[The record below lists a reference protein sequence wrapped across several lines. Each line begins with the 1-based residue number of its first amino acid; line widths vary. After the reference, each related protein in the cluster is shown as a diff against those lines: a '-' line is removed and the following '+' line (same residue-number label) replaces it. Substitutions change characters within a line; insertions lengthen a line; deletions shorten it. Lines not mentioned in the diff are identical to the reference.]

1 MWQKHVRHLVF
12 QWPRRWM
19 IDKFEPRNK
28 FSVKVLY
35 PGSKNISSVMQCFL
49 HDLHGFFSLLQGMK
63 KLGIL
68 KRLVRWSKFQHEET
82 KETKEET
89 YKHGL
94 YRGTSLHSIAWKI
107 HANHLMTLWEHKL
120 FFVFYFEL
128 FAFCDVFFCGI
139 SWMAS
144 ELSPK
149 FNCCKMEYLF
159 MLRFKGPL
167 QFSMLARV
175 CLSNSFGFVFFSKA
189 HITLVVTLFLEALYF
204 WLRSRKVLFN
214 RFVSLR
220 CSTVTLRGGRACMF
234 LRVDG
239 QRFWFCHLRVIAFSS
254 RAKHMLQILE
264 VLQAVL

>member
-1 MWQKHVRHLVF
+1 MHRKKMEKNINVYKHIIHFKHVTKTYETPCFPVDSV
-12 QWPRRWM
+12 WPRRWM
-19 IDKFEPRNK
+19 IDKSEPRNK

-68 KRLVRWSKFQHEET
+68 KRLVRWSKFQHEAT

-128 FAFCDVFFCGI
+128 FAFCD
-139 SWMAS
+139 A
-144 ELSPK
+144 
-149 FNCCKMEYLF
+149 
-159 MLRFKGPL
+159 
-167 QFSMLARV
+167 
-175 CLSNSFGFVFFSKA
+175 
-189 HITLVVTLFLEALYF
+189 
-204 WLRSRKVLFN
+204 
-214 RFVSLR
+214 
-220 CSTVTLRGGRACMF
+220 F
-234 LRVDG
+234 LR
-239 QRFWFCHLRVIAFSS
+239 HLMNGICFLGW
-254 RAKHMLQILE
+254 KQPEE
-264 VLQAVL
+264 VNCIDCFTCFTCLHQT